1 MFEFFDAVA
10 SFADTIVNFVLGTI
24 EMIGSLLMI
33 LYSGVLFLFGIFP
46 NLPPFCMTFLTVTV
60 GIAVL
65 IQILNKG
72 G

>member
-1 MFEFFDAVA
+1 MFAFFDAVA

-33 LYSGVLFLFGIFP
+33 LYSGVLSLFGIFP